1 MSVDK
6 LAVIVITDGLRR
18 DSIEAQSTPALDALR
33 RESVWLRR
41 HRSAAPSVT
50 RVCSATIATGCSPLR
65 HELAGNKLCLLDQG
79 KLRLLD
85 VGVPSFFS
93 LCRELR
99 GHVLG
104 VPTLAQRTEA
114 AGGLRMYGN
123 ASPGAA
129 YVQDPTHRGHVF
141 HRAGSFG
148 PRGQLPE
155 TEALNVSSDLA
166 GDRAMTERFIDDLEN
181 QLAAVNL
188 LWLGHPDTTQHH
200 CPLGSPEHLEALR
213 RTDENVSA
221 VYACVDELRR
231 KGKDVLFIAGS
242 DHGHETVSGLVD
254 IDKKLAEA
262 GFESELASGWL
273 VTAPNGTAALVY
285 LQAPEA
291 VRARL
296 EAFFRQADWL
306 SDVVCRRQFEL
317 YGISQA
323 PALEFFLSLK
333 SDPAALNP
341 YGVAGESL
349 ACLVPGS
356 PYPIGCGQHGG
367 FGLHEQSP
375 YCLVNHPDLRPSE
388 ISAATD
394 LTLIAPTVLRFLGLS
409 LDGLDG
415 RSLQQI
421 LGVPTLGD

>member
-18 DSIEAQSTPALDALR
+18 DSIEAQSTPALDVLR
-33 RESVWLRR
+33 SESVWLRR

-99 GHVLG
+99 GYVLG

-114 AGGLRMYGN
+114 TGGLRMYGN

-148 PRGQLPE
+148 PRGQLPQS
-155 TEALNVSSDLA
+155 EALNVSSDLA

-254 IDKKLAEA
+254 IDKQLAEA
-262 GFESELASGWL
+262 GFESELASGRL

-285 LQAPEA
+285 LQAPVA

-296 EAFFRQADWL
+296 EACFRQADWL

-317 YGISQA
+317 CGISQA

-375 YCLVNHPDLRPSE
+375 YCLVNHPGLRPSE

>member
-18 DSIEAQSTPALDALR
+18 DSIEAQSTPALDVLR
-33 RESVWLRR
+33 GESVWLRR

-50 RVCSATIATGCSPLR
+50 RVCSATIATGCYPLR
-65 HELAGNKLCLLDQG
+65 HELAGNKLCLLDHG

-148 PRGQLPE
+148 PRGELPQ

-254 IDKKLAEA
+254 IDKQLAEA
-262 GFESELASGWL
+262 GFESELASGRL

-285 LQAPEA
+285 LQAPA

-323 PALEFFLSLK
+323 PALECFLSLK

-375 YCLVNHPDLRPSE
+375 YCLVNHPGLRPSE
-388 ISAATD
+388 ISAVTD

>member
-18 DSIEAQSTPALDALR
+18 DSIEAQSTPALDVLR
-33 RESVWLRR
+33 GESVWLRR

-50 RVCSATIATGCSPLR
+50 RVCSATIATGCYPLR
-65 HELAGNKLCLLDQG
+65 HELAGNKLCLLDHG

-148 PRGQLPE
+148 PRGQLPQS
-155 TEALNVSSDLA
+155 EALNVSSDLA

-254 IDKKLAEA
+254 IDKQLAEA
-262 GFESELASGWL
+262 GFESELASGRL

-296 EAFFRQADWL
+296 EAFLRQADWL

-367 FGLHEQSP
+367 LGLHEQSP
-375 YCLVNHPDLRPSE
+375 YCLVNHPGLRPSE

>member
-18 DSIEAQSTPALDALR
+18 DSIEAQSTPALDVLR
-33 RESVWLRR
+33 GESVWLRR

-50 RVCSATIATGCSPLR
+50 RVCSATIATGCYPLR
-65 HELAGNKLCLLDQG
+65 HELAGNKLCLLDHG

-104 VPTLAQRTEA
+104 VPTLA
-114 AGGLRMYGN
+114 
-123 ASPGAA
+123 
-129 YVQDPTHRGHVF
+129 H

-148 PRGQLPE
+148 PRGQLPQS
-155 TEALNVSSDLA
+155 EALNVSSDLA

-231 KGKDVLFIAGS
+231 KGKDVLFIASS

-254 IDKKLAEA
+254 IDKQLAEA
-262 GFESELASGWL
+262 GFESELASGRL

-367 FGLHEQSP
+367 LGLHEQSP
-375 YCLVNHPDLRPSE
+375 YCLVNHPGLRPSE

>member
-18 DSIEAQSTPALDALR
+18 DSIEAQSTPALDVLR
-33 RESVWLRR
+33 GESVWLRR

-50 RVCSATIATGCSPLR
+50 RVCSATIATGCYPLR
-65 HELAGNKLCLLDQG
+65 HELAGNKLCLLDHG

-148 PRGQLPE
+148 PRGQLPQS
-155 TEALNVSSDLA
+155 EALNVSSDLA

-231 KGKDVLFIAGS
+231 KGKDVLFIASS

-254 IDKKLAEA
+254 IDKQLAEA
-262 GFESELASGWL
+262 GFESELASGRL

-291 VRARL
+291 GRARL

-367 FGLHEQSP
+367 LGLHEQSP
-375 YCLVNHPDLRPSE
+375 YCLVNHPGLRPSE